1 MTTTSKNASDKK
13 TSAPK
18 NEKSVA
24 SLVDALVEDHPLLD
38 QEDTDLFQQIFGGVA
53 TETDATSL
61 IDRIAAKDFAE
72 KVFEEKRYK
81 TMTVEVIKG
90 ARQRAFM
97 LANEGEQEL
106 QAAEDYLPK
115 VLKLDRMINNS
126 QAGRRALLKE
136 LRHRSSYTPPLA
148 PET

>member
-1 MTTTSKNASDKK
+1 M
-13 TSAPK
+13 
-18 NEKSVA
+18 
-24 SLVDALVEDHPLLD
+24 
-38 QEDTDLFQQIFGGVA
+38 FQQIFVGVA
-53 TETDATSL
+53 TENDATSL

-72 KVFEEKRYK
+72 KFFEEKRYK
-81 TMTVEVIKG
+81 TMIVEVIQG
-90 ARQRAFM
+90 ARQRAMF
-97 LANEGEQEL
+97 ANEGEQEL

-136 LRHRSSYTPPLA
+136 LRHRSSDTPPLA